1 MFARLRDA
9 DSRTRMA
16 AGAVLYRTCSTLG
29 PEPTAQNLISPGL
42 DILL

>member
-9 DSRTRMA
+9 DSRTRM

-29 PEPTAQNLISPGL
+29 PEPTAQNLISLGL
-42 DILL
+42 DMLL